1 MSTYLALS
9 KVALGDFPMAPNP
22 TPTAN
27 PSAKRYSINN
37 LFVFNVNFHVKT
49 LSFIDV

>member
-27 PSAKRYSINN
+27 PSAKK
-37 LFVFNVNFHVKT
+37 VFNKQ
-49 LSFIDV
+49 FICIQFQKY